1 MEDKLKRRKLDA
13 LRRGVHRA
21 GGGAGLPVSTHVVGI
36 GASGIAAITEMLRSL
51 TPGAPKLTALAVD
64 IGGQDMAELRAVA
77 AAVPPGSADVTMVA
91 IDVPD
96 RAALVSGLERY
107 PEFLAL
113 EYPRYCWAEGYA
125 PWLPPEADVPAA
137 GGHFRRAVA
146 KAVYGLAYYGGAR
159 PLQRALRDFAAGIEA
174 SQSQAVI
181 AIVFGLGGGT
191 GGGIAVDLARHL
203 STCIFGRR
211 VLVAGIGV
219 MPCDGDAPACRGA
232 SLFAMINELDCL
244 GDEGKN
250 QGVVASCGELFR
262 NPFTA
267 GFIMVPQQ
275 SVWAAT
281 KDLAKTHERTGQ
293 EITALLTGQGGITLW
308 ETLRL
313 LNWVAAPST
322 QHSAARTPWGPK
334 WIHML
339 GFADA
344 TGSSASVPLDMAE
357 RLGLLG
363 GYAPEYIEVRA
374 HEAGSEGAVT
384 VSSIAAAFHP
394 DVAPQL
400 VDGGRE
406 GSVQF
411 VLPCISKTDLAMF
424 YDARDAYDGADHADR
439 LLDHSLLLEQ
449 GVLLSE
455 PSTRIEGMAGES
467 LSDSG
472 SWVAVPLSEIRGET
486 GEHPAGTAQGVPELG
501 YASP

>member
-13 LRRGVHRA
+13 LRRGVHRV

-36 GASGIAAITEMLRSL
+36 GGGGVAAIAEMLRSL
-51 TPGAPKLTALAVD
+51 EPGAPKLTALAID
-64 IGGQDMAELRAVA
+64 IGDHDLAALRGLAASIPAEQAEVTIVA
-77 AAVPPGSADVTMVA
+77 L
-91 IDVPD
+91 DVPSQ
-96 RAALVSGLERY
+96 AALIDGLQRY
-107 PEFLAL
+107 PEYLAL

-125 PWLPPEADVPAA
+125 PWLPPTVDLPAA

-146 KAVYGLAYYGGAR
+146 KAIYGLAYYGGAR
-159 PLQRALRDFAAGIEA
+159 TLQRTLRAFADGIEA
-174 SQSQAVI
+174 SASQAVI

-191 GGGIAVDLARHL
+191 GGGSAVDLARHL

-211 VLVAGIGV
+211 VLVAGIGI
-219 MPCDGDAPACRGA
+219 MPCDGDPPAYRGA
-232 SLFAMINELDCL
+232 PLFATINELDCL
-244 GDEGKN
+244 GDEGKS

-275 SVWAAT
+275 HVWART
-281 KDLAKTHERTGQ
+281 KDIAVTHRRTGQ
-293 EITALLTGQGGITLW
+293 EIAALLTGHGGVTLW

-322 QHSAARTPWGPK
+322 QHSAARTPWGPR

-344 TGSSASVPLDMAE
+344 DGAAASVPADMAE
-357 RLGLLG
+357 RLGLLH

-374 HEAGSEGAVT
+374 HESAGDGAAT
-384 VSSIAAAFHP
+384 VSAIEAAFHP
-394 DVAPQL
+394 DVPPQC
-400 VDGGRE
+400 VGGGRA

-411 VLPCISKTDLAMF
+411 VLPCLAKTDLAMF
-424 YDARDAYDGADHADR
+424 YDSRDAYDGADHASKV
-439 LLDHSLLLEQ
+439 LDHSMLLEQ

-455 PSTRIEGMAGES
+455 ASTRIDGMAGES
-467 LSDSG
+467 LSSSG
-472 SWVAVPLSEIRGET
+472 SWIAVKLSEVRGE
-486 GEHPAGTAQGVPELG
+486 AARRSAKQDVPQLG
-501 YASP
+501 YAN